1 VEFPVS
7 GFETSPLIPP
17 LVSLV
22 ISSFT
27 SMGGVSG
34 AFLLLPFQMSVLGFT
49 SPAVSATNHLYN
61 VVAIPS
67 GVARYVKERR
77 MLWPLTWV
85 VIAGTLPGVFVGAY
99 VRVRLLPDPQGF
111 KLFAG
116 CVLLYVGA
124 RLIAELLSGRRARAA
139 RLKALAEPVRD
150 QVEPQVSPISV
161 THAGL
166 WRVSY
171 AFGGETFGFPTPG
184 VFALS
189 LVVGVV
195 GGTYGIGG
203 GAIIAPFLVAFF
215 RLPVHSVAGAA
226 LAGTFVTSVAAVI
239 SYQVIAV
246 FDTSMPIA
254 PDWPLGLL
262 FGVGGMAGMYLGARC
277 QRYVPARVI
286 EWMLGLILVAVAA
299 RYILGAFAWRV

>member
-1 VEFPVS
+1 
-7 GFETSPLIPP
+7 
-17 LVSLV
+17 
-22 ISSFT
+22 
-27 SMGGVSG
+27 
-34 AFLLLPFQMSVLGFT
+34 
-49 SPAVSATNHLYN
+49 
-61 VVAIPS
+61 
-67 GVARYVKERR
+67 

-85 VIAGTLPGVFVGAY
+85 VIAGTLPGVFAGAY
-99 VRVRLLPDPQGF
+99 VRVRLLPDPRGF

-116 CVLLYVGA
+116 GVLLYVGA
-124 RLIAELLSGRRARAA
+124 RLILDLAAGRRAQAPRGASPGGPA
-139 RLKALAEPVRD
+139 RRE
-150 QVEPQVSPISV
+150 VSPIAV
-161 THAGL
+161 TRAGL
-166 WRVSY
+166 RRVSY
-171 AFGGETFGFPTPG
+171 AFAGETFGFSTPG